1 MYLSYS
7 HVFCMHEYS
16 QDTVGVGVVFPPS
29 KTKHVEKFTFA
40 NLLRCIIDCI
50 NHNSHVF
57 CMYK

>member
-1 MYLSYS
+1 
-7 HVFCMHEYS
+7 MHEYS
-16 QDTVGVGVVFPPS
+16 QDIVRVGVVFPPS

-57 CMYK
+57 CMYKYRQYH